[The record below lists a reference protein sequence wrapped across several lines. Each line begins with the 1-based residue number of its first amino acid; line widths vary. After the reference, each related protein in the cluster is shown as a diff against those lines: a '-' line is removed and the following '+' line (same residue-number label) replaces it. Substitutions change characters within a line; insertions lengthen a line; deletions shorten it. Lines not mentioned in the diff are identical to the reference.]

1 MQDVQSLQIGGK
13 LMDTLAAQ
21 GLVVATPSML
31 TATPWKEYSPG
42 LSNLVCHLGD
52 WGVSS
57 WVASFWP
64 WASVTVTVID
74 LAYWVPLMSTVIGS
88 LTLARVGVTTRL
100 QTAGGTRSTTLGL
113 RAMLPQPLGTTNWYC
128 FQSFLTGMMNAGMG
142 CLPAH
147 SRFRATLTCSR
158 DLKSIQVNVSPTG
171 TVVSCHS
178 A

>member
-31 TATPWKEYSPG
+31 TAAPWKEYSPG

-64 WASVTVTVID
+64 WASVTSTVID
-74 LAYWVPLMSTVIGS
+74 LAFCEPLMSTVIGS
-88 LTLARVGVTTRL
+88 LALARAGVTTSA
-100 QTAGGTRSTTLGL
+100 QTAGWMRS
-113 RAMLPQPLGTTNWYC
+113 
-128 FQSFLTGMMNAGMG
+128 
-142 CLPAH
+142 
-147 SRFRATLTCSR
+147 
-158 DLKSIQVNVSPTG
+158 V
-171 TVVSCHS
+171 
-178 A
+178 